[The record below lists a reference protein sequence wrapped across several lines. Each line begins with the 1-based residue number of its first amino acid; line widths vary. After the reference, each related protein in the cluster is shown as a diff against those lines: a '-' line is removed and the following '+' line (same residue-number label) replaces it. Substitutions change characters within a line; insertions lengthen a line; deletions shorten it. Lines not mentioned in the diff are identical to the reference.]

1 MAKILFYNH
10 TGQVSGAERVLMV
23 ILNGLDR
30 QSYEPVVVCPAASR
44 MMELAESGSVRT
56 RGLVQLEAR
65 FTWRPDRVAKNLS
78 LFTKVIRQA
87 RRAVKEECPDL
98 IHANSIRAGLVMSA
112 TTIGLSVPVIWH
124 PHDILPLHPLSTFVR
139 MFALLKSGN

>member
-65 FTWRPDRVAKNLS
+65 FTWRPDRVAKYLS
-78 LFTKVIRQA
+78 SFSKVIGQA
-87 RRAVKEECPDL
+87 RRVVKDECPDF
-98 IHANSIRAGLVMSA
+98 IQAHSIRAGLVMSA
-112 TTIGLSVPVIWH
+112 ATIGLGIPEIGKASC
-124 PHDILPLHPLSTFVR
+124 R
-139 MFALLKSGN
+139 